1 MNIVKRSIFG
11 KILLLMVMV
20 SVISGTLLLSISL
33 IEQTSAMEENI
44 IQHHIALAD
53 VASQSIESGYLIQ
66 RWPFGTLKEISE
78 GEGVLFWWIVKPNGE
93 ILLADDTS
101 MWGKQMNEQSLG
113 TSKTIVKDSVFYET
127 GENIKL
133 IVHPLNIREEGEQ
146 WTFYLGVSLEPVIVA
161 RNEMIVGGVS
171 CFFVTIIAIVFVS
184 VYFTKNITR
193 PIVELTEGARAI
205 SRGNLD
211 YKIKIKSEDEIGRL
225 SDAFNKMTGDLK
237 KSRSELESYS
247 ENLEKEVE
255 ERTKELNEK
264 VVKLKASESA
274 NLSILKDLNNTIA
287 NLEKAEGEIKEKNL
301 ELKANADNL
310 LIVNQE
316 LNVAKEQLY
325 TLNQDLELNVQERTA
340 EIEVLLKQKDEFVNQ
355 LGHDLKNPLGP
366 IVNLLPLV
374 EEQETNLESKEMLEV
389 INRNAKYMKNLVT
402 KTIELARLNAP
413 SINLSFKDTT
423 LLDEINA
430 VIEKNELFFKEN
442 NIKVESK
449 INEDI
454 VVKADKLRLSELFDN
469 LIGNSVK
476 YSPNGGNITIDAKD
490 DGKFVTVSIRDE
502 GMGMTGEQLDHI
514 FEEFYK
520 ADQARHDFD
529 SSGLGTAICKR
540 IVERHGGKIWA
551 ESPGSGKGT
560 TMFFTLPL
568 SNKKTSRTNHNSKDN

>member
-225 SDAFNKMTGDLK
+225 SDAFNKMSGDLK

-514 FEEFYK
+514 F
-520 ADQARHDFD
+520 
-529 SSGLGTAICKR
+529 
-540 IVERHGGKIWA
+540 
-551 ESPGSGKGT
+551 
-560 TMFFTLPL
+560 
-568 SNKKTSRTNHNSKDN
+568 

>member
-1 MNIVKRSIFG
+1 
-11 KILLLMVMV
+11 MVMV

-113 TSKTIVKDSVFYET
+113 TSKTIVKDSVFYKT

-146 WTFYLGVSLEPVIVA
+146 WTFYLGVSLEPVVVA

-171 CFFVTIIAIVFVS
+171 CFFVTIIAIIFIS

-193 PIVELTEGARAI
+193 PLVELTGGAKAI
-205 SRGNLD
+205 SQGNLN

-247 ENLEKEVE
+247 ENLEKKIEG
-255 ERTKELNEK
+255 RTKELNEK

-274 NLSILKDLNNTIA
+274 NLSILENLNKTIA
-287 NLEKAEGEIKEKNL
+287 NLEKAEKEIKEKNV
-301 ELKANADNL
+301 ELKSNADNL
-310 LIVNQE
+310 SIANQE
-316 LNVAKEQLY
+316 LNVAKEQLF
-325 TLNQDLELNVQERTA
+325 TLNQDLESKVQERTA
-340 EIEVLLKQKDEFVNQ
+340 EIEMLLKQKDEFVNQ

-402 KTIELARLNAP
+402 KTIELARLNAA
-413 SINLSFKDTT
+413 STNLSFKDTT

-430 VIEKNELFFKEN
+430 VIEKNELLFKEN

-449 INEDI
+449 ANEDI

-502 GMGMTGEQLDHI
+502 GRGMTGEQLDHI

-520 ADQARHDFD
+520 ADESRHDFD
-529 SSGLGTAICKR
+529 SSGLGTTICKR

>member
-1 MNIVKRSIFG
+1 
-11 KILLLMVMV
+11 MVMV

>member
-1 MNIVKRSIFG
+1 
-11 KILLLMVMV
+11 MVMA

-193 PIVELTEGARAI
+193 PIVELTEGTRAI

-287 NLEKAEGEIKEKNL
+287 NLEKAEGEIKEKNV

-316 LNVAKEQLY
+316 LNVAKEQLF
-325 TLNQDLELNVQERTA
+325 TLNQDLELKVQERTA

-402 KTIELARLNAP
+402 KTIELARLNAA
-413 SINLSFKDTT
+413 STNLSFKDTT

-430 VIEKNELFFKEN
+430 VIEKNELLFKEN

-449 INEDI
+449 VNEDI

-502 GMGMTGEQLDHI
+502 GRGMTGEQLDHI

-520 ADQARHDFD
+520 ADESRHDFD
-529 SSGLGTAICKR
+529 SSGLGTTICKR
-540 IVERHGGKIWA
+540 IVEKHDGKIWA
-551 ESPGSGKGT
+551 ESPGLGKGT

>member
-1 MNIVKRSIFG
+1 
-11 KILLLMVMV
+11 MVMV

-146 WTFYLGVSLEPVIVA
+146 WTFYLGVSLDPVIVA

-287 NLEKAEGEIKEKNL
+287 NLEKAEGEIKEKNV

-316 LNVAKEQLY
+316 LNVAKEQLF
-325 TLNQDLELNVQERTA
+325 TLNQDLELKVQERTA